1 METCNDLV
9 KGSIIYYVGYKKVVP
24 AIVTMVKKNG
34 LVVSARF
41 KFNEGEGFVPYSTL
55 ITGHKNGGI
64 LVGDGHTIF
73 YVDHNVAINKR
84 DNEKLRGRA
93 SDLCWHLGDLKFNT
107 TIQSQDL
114 IKYLKS

>member
-24 AIVTMVKKNG
+24 AIVTMVKKDG

-41 KFNEGEGFVPYSTL
+41 KFNKGEGFIPYSTL
-55 ITGHKNGGI
+55 ITGHKNGDT
-64 LVGDGHTIF
+64 LVGDSSSIF
-73 YVDHNVAINKR
+73 YVCKDVATN
-84 DNEKLRGRA
+84 KLREDELRSRA
-93 SDLCWHLGDLKFNT
+93 FDLCWHLGALKFNT
-107 TIQSQDL
+107 TVQSQDI